1 MQIYHLIIKEK
12 YMKQLLFAIFLMS
25 SVCVV
30 AQKKKAVFIIIDG
43 IPADV
48 IEKLN
53 TPTIKAISKEG
64 GFVHAFCGGEKGNY
78 SETPTISAVGY
89 NTVLTGT
96 WVNKHNVWDNDIA
109 DPNYHY
115 YTIFRYLKEADPLKK
130 IAIFSTWLDNR
141 TKLVGDGLAA
151 TGNIKFDYHFD
162 GLELDTINYPHD
174 KNADYIKHIDDT
186 VSTVA
191 GEYIQANGPDLSW
204 VYLEHTDDMGH
215 RHGDSPQFYDAVEAA
230 DKRIKKVWDAIQYRK
245 KQYGEDWLIVVTTDH
260 GRDPKTGHNHGGQS
274 DRERSGWIATNAKNL
289 NAEFKAGLA
298 SQADIM
304 PSIAAF
310 MQINIPKK
318 NAAEIDG
325 TSFTGNVNAV
335 KPSAKLTD
343 GKITVEWKAAD
354 AKGNAKI
361 WLTAANNFKTGGK
374 DDYTL
379 MAEVPVSKGQATIDV
394 SKIPSSFYK
403 IVIETPTGFL
413 NRWIIHGK

>member
-1 MQIYHLIIKEK
+1 MKKLLPVVLLLI
-12 YMKQLLFAIFLMS
+12 AISGF
-25 SVCVV
+25 

-53 TPTIKAISKEG
+53 TPTIKAIVKEG
-64 GFVHAFCGGEKGNY
+64 GFVHAICGGEKAGY

-89 NTVLTGT
+89 NTILTGT

-115 YTIFRYLKEADPLKK
+115 YTIFRYLKEADPSKK

-141 TKLVGDGLAA
+141 TKLVGDNLPA
-151 TGNIKFDYHFD
+151 TGNIKFDYAFD

-191 GEYIQANGPDLSW
+191 GEYIKANGPDLSW

-215 RHGDSPQFYDAVEAA
+215 QHGDSKQYYDAIEAA
-230 DKRIKKVWDAIQYRK
+230 DMRIKKVWDAIQYRR
-245 KQYGEDWLIVVTTDH
+245 KQYGEDWLIIVTTDH

-274 DRERSGWIATNAKNL
+274 DRERLGWIATNVKNL
-289 NAEFKAGLA
+289 NAEFKAGIS

-304 PSIAAF
+304 PSIASF
-310 MQINIPKK
+310 MNINIPKK
-318 NAAEIDG
+318 NAMEIDG
-325 TSFTGNVNAV
+325 TSFIGNINAV
-335 KPSAKLTD
+335 NPSAKLAD
-343 GKITVEWKAAD
+343 KKITVEWKAVEI
-354 AKGNAKI
+354 KGNAKI
-361 WLTAANNFKTGGK
+361 WLTTTNNIKTGGK
-374 DDYTL
+374 DNYAL
-379 MAEVPVSKGQATIDV
+379 MAEVPVSKGEAIIDV
-394 SKIPSSFYK
+394 SKMPSSFYK
-403 IVIETPTGFL
+403 IVVETPTGFL
-413 NRWIIHGK
+413 NRWIINGK

>member
-1 MQIYHLIIKEK
+1 MKKLLPVVLLLI
-12 YMKQLLFAIFLMS
+12 AISGF
-25 SVCVV
+25 

-53 TPTIKAISKEG
+53 TPTIKAIVKEG
-64 GFVHAFCGGEKGNY
+64 GFVHAICGGEKAGY

-89 NTVLTGT
+89 NTILTGT

-115 YTIFRYLKEADPLKK
+115 YTIFRYLKEADPSRK

-141 TKLVGDGLAA
+141 TKLVGDDLGA
-151 TGNIKFDYHFD
+151 TGNIKFDYAFD

-191 GEYIQANGPDLSW
+191 GEYIKANGPDLSW

-215 RHGDSPQFYDAVEAA
+215 RYGDSKQYYDAIEAA
-230 DKRIKKVWDAIQYRK
+230 DMRIKKVWDAIQYRR
-245 KQYGEDWLIVVTTDH
+245 KQYGEDWLIIVTTDH

-274 DRERSGWIATNAKNL
+274 DRERLGWIATNAKNL
-289 NAEFKAGLA
+289 NEQFKTGLA

-304 PSIAAF
+304 PSIASF
-310 MQINIPKK
+310 MDINIPKE
-318 NAAEIDG
+318 NAMEIDG
-325 TSFTGNVNAV
+325 VSFIGKISAV
-335 KPSAKLTD
+335 QPAAKLD
-343 GKITVEWKAAD
+343 NGKITVQWKAIV
-354 AKGNAKI
+354 KTGTAKI
-361 WLTAANNFKTGGK
+361 WITSTNNFKTGGK
-374 DDYTL
+374 DNYAL
-379 MAEVPVSKGQATIDV
+379 MAEVPVSKGEAIIDV
-394 SKIPSSFYK
+394 SKMPSSFYK
-403 IVIETPTGFL
+403 IVVETPTGFL
-413 NRWIIHGK
+413 NRWIINGK